1 MESFGQLLRV
11 TRESQGIDINK
22 AERETSISKEYITAL
37 EEENVSLFPGEPYLV
52 GFLRNYSEY
61 LGLDAKYLISQGEY
75 KDAQRKLRRAANID
89 TENNQEV
96 LNLLFYTCYKLVK
109 DDICEYNV
117 KEAIN
122 IANKIEDFN
131 YPEYKEELE
140 NKLKNM

>member
-1 MESFGQLLRV
+1 MKQFYIITNDKKDEGLQT
-11 TRESQGIDINK
+11 TREI
-22 AERETSISKEYITAL
+22 KE
-37 EEENVSLFPGEPYLV
+37 
-52 GFLRNYSEY
+52 
-61 LGLDAKYLISQGEY
+61 YLISQGEY

>member
-1 MESFGQLLRV
+1 MNSIPNETKQL
-11 TRESQGIDINK
+11 THDE
-22 AERETSISKEYITAL
+22 
-37 EEENVSLFPGEPYLV
+37 F
-52 GFLRNYSEY
+52 
-61 LGLDAKYLISQGEY
+61 
-75 KDAQRKLRRAANID
+75 
-89 TENNQEV
+89 
-96 LNLLFYTCYKLVK
+96 KLVK